1 MHRSFIDYCKIRK
14 SMTMS
19 IFSQLL
25 VTFLYAF
32 YCRFGLQVFSCRTEV
47 HQELIQQVLL
57 FIVQNKSLGM
67 ETVSGFLRPFLLF
80 SVLRT
85 SSSSSFTRDLIS
97 SVASFSCSFPSQSI
111 GILNLLVGCTRHLP
125 LANEEAR
132 FFLHFSCFTCC
143 FW

>member
-1 MHRSFIDYCKIRK
+1 
-14 SMTMS
+14 MTIS
-19 IFSQLL
+19 IFLPILGNFFVCFLL
-25 VTFLYAF
+25 SFWM
-32 YCRFGLQVFSCRTEV
+32 QVLSCRTEV

-132 FFLHFSCFTCC
+132 IFLHFSCFTCC